1 MIFYGLGYLLR
12 KTGTGEVLWRGA
24 FGAAKGAL
32 GGAAWLAKDVA
43 VPAAYGLARWSAPHV
58 ARAAKTAATDLYT
71 VGKGALKG
79 GRYALKAAL
88 SDAPAGRS
96 IDNLFTGKRIRPS
109 AAVAAETAALYW
121 ALGSAPENFVLARS
135 TTDVLPMLTR
145 SGSVAPSDVSF
156 SYDPLLGARGGLAF
170 ALHRLRHG

>member
-12 KTGTGEVLWRGA
+12 KTGAGEALWRGA

-32 GGAAWLAKDVA
+32 AGAVWLTKDVA
-43 VPAAYGLARWSAPHV
+43 APAAYRLTRWSAPHV
-58 ARAAKTAATDLYT
+58 ARAAGTAVRDVYT
-71 VGKGALKG
+71 LGRGALRA
-79 GRYALKAAL
+79 GRSL
-88 SDAPAGRS
+88 SRAVLDDAPAGRS

-121 ALGSAPENFVLARS
+121 ALGSAPENFVLSRS
-135 TTDVLPMLTR
+135 TTDALPMLTR